1 MILITG
7 ASKGVGKY
15 LFDYY
20 LSIGEEVYGTYN
32 STLPE
37 SIEQKERYAKV
48 DVASYTEVES
58 WIQSLELSAELTL
71 INCAGITYNAYVHKS
86 DPISWKKVIEVN
98 LLGVFHTIRAVI
110 PEMRA
115 NRFGRIVNF
124 SSVAAQ
130 KGTPGVSAY
139 AASKSALWGLCKSI
153 AVENASFG
161 ITINNIN
168 LGYSELGMIEQVPD
182 KFKEQIISQI
192 PGGEL
197 CSKEDISGCVNFLR
211 QNTYTTGTSID
222 LNGGIY

>member
-7 ASKGVGKY
+7 ASKGIGKY

-20 LSIGEEVYGTYN
+20 RLIGEQVYGTYN

-37 SIEQKERYAKV
+37 FIEQKERYAKV
-48 DVASYTEVES
+48 DVANYAEVES
-58 WIQSLELSAELTL
+58 WIQSLELDSELTL
-71 INCAGITYNAYVHKS
+71 INCAGVTYNAFTHKS
-86 DPISWKKVIEVN
+86 DPYHWRKVIDVN
-98 LLGVFHTIRAVI
+98 LLGVFHTVRAVI
-110 PEMRA
+110 PEMRTK
-115 NRFGRIVNF
+115 RFGRIINL

-139 AASKSALWGLCKSI
+139 AASKSALWGLCKSV
-153 AVENASFG
+153 AVENASLG

-182 KFKEQIISQI
+182 KFKEQIKSQI
-192 PGGEL
+192 PGGEF
-197 CSKEDISGCVNFLR
+197 CSKEDISSCVDFLR
-211 QNTYTTGTSID
+211 QNAYTTGTSID